1 MNRLICLTVLSL
13 AATPAAA
20 QPIIATA
27 ARGEGQ
33 TVLVHYSDL
42 NLSSE
47 SGMARLDSRLR
58 AAARQVC
65 DVRLDKESLRTMTAE
80 SRCFDTALEQGR
92 QAGREIMAARQ
103 SGQQLAAQTITVARP

>member
-1 MNRLICLTVLSL
+1 MNRLVSLTVLLL
-13 AATPAAA
+13 AAAPAGA
-20 QPIIATA
+20 QPIVATA

-33 TVLVHYSDL
+33 TVLVSYSDL
-42 NLSSE
+42 NLNSE

-65 DVRLDKESLRTMTAE
+65 DVRMDKESLRTMTAE

-103 SGQQLAAQTITVARP
+103 SGQQLAARPIAVARP

>member
-80 SRCFDTALEQGR
+80 SRRSEEHTSEL
-92 QAGREIMAARQ
+92 Q
-103 SGQQLAAQTITVARP
+103 SLMRISYAVFCLKKKKIKNTNNKHD